1 MSIPSDYLAR
11 FQKQLDN
18 LQELVSRSTATT
30 SGDFNKKVVEKI
42 GSINKKLAILME
54 QAQRIVSIVAQLKES
69 INSENREYATN
80 KDEIQNLRE
89 KLNELNQENQA
100 LQGQVTNITTGHGKI
115 SDELNKEIQTK
126 NLKINE
132 LTQKMEQ
139 LEKELMNQQKI
150 QGEFTAKDEQ
160 KIKQIQDLNLKI
172 DQLTQLVS
180 EKETQLVQ
188 LNEKMLQDIR
198 EKQIEIDQL
207 RSASGNV
214 SGEIEQLKNEN
225 KALVEKITY
234 STDVIMTAINKLEEI
249 RIGNNNPQNLK
260 DIDEKIEEINKFI
273 DKITSILTGASSSDS
288 GAPQPQQSQFLKRSK
303 QAGVIPVRN
312 NTEMLREKAEKYD
325 SGDQNV
331 LLKNIKR
338 NIGGKKHK
346 MRGGF
351 IANYDMK
358 KNRKS
363 RKSSTSTSSYS
374 SKSRIGKRTKKNKHS
389 SKRSSGF
396 YF

>member
-288 GAPQPQQSQFLKRSK
+288 GAPQPQSQFLKRSK
-303 QAGVIPVRN
+303 QAGVIPVQN
-312 NTEMLREKAEKYD
+312 NTEMLRRKAESYD
-325 SGDQNV
+325 DDQERR
-331 LLKNIKR
+331 KT
-338 NIGGKKHK
+338 GGKKHK